1 MSDLTFDAV
10 DYLHAF
16 ADDATG
22 CTPTASKSIHAIA
35 DDYERLLAELAICE
49 RTSQANANAH
59 MATHAALQR
68 LRADYRTLWG
78 MTLGHDG
85 QPPTEGTPDDIER
98 LRALYIELDG
108 TSDGN

>member
-35 DDYERLLAELAICE
+35 DDYERLLVELD
-49 RTSQANANAH
+49 
-59 MATHAALQR
+59 R

-78 MTLGHDG
+78 MTFGHDG
-85 QPPTEGTPDDIER
+85 QPPTEGTPDDVER
-98 LRALYIELDG
+98 LRQRFTDLNGEG
-108 TSDGN
+108 QQ

>member
-1 MSDLTFDAV
+1 MSDLTFDVV

-35 DDYERLLAELAICE
+35 DDYERLLAELAIVE
-49 RTSQANANAH
+49 RTSQGNANAH
-59 MATHAALQR
+59 MTTHAELQR
-68 LRADYRTLWG
+68 LRKDYRTLWG

-85 QPPTEGTPDDIER
+85 QPPAPGTADEVER
-98 LRALYIELDG
+98 LRARLTELGDQ
-108 TSDGN
+108 